1 MATGCAAPAV
11 FRRGPPGMGFG
22 PALLGVPRLVWLHW
36 TVVRR
41 GARGRI
47 RVCRLANIGSGWM
60 PAPSSHQGVPGQGAI
75 SAIRGLPGCPRGH
88 LPTRVFAG
96 RRVGAAQPGGW
107 APGMFVDSWSGNCD
121 HVGTDLRPGRWN
133 GVVRLRFVD
142 ASQGW
147 DAADSRRP
155 ATGMSTIMIGGDGLI
170 SECRWDVRRP
180 MGRRALR
187 EV

>member
-1 MATGCAAPAV
+1 MFAGAALKWGSVPRCQGFLVWCGCTGRWSVAVIAGGSGCVVGRTLVWGGCPLLHRIRAFRVKERYLPSADCPWCPAGTCL
-11 FRRGPPGMGFG
+11 RGFG
-22 PALLGVPRLVWLHW
+22 
-36 TVVRR
+36 T
-41 GARGRI
+41 
-47 RVCRLANIGSGWM
+47 
-60 PAPSSHQGVPGQGAI
+60 
-75 SAIRGLPGCPRGH
+75 PRGC
-88 LPTRVFAG
+88 
-96 RRVGAAQPGGW
+96 GAARGW